1 MNSNE
6 TYRGVWKNVTET
18 HWEREQDENQP
29 VHGMS
34 FGKLMMQEL
43 KELQFNLMVLS
54 FMHLFE
60 CRCDINFL

>member
-43 KELQFNLMVLS
+43 KELLKKIRVYIFQ
-54 FMHLFE
+54 
-60 CRCDINFL
+60 RGFLEEATKHE

>member
-18 HWEREQDENQP
+18 HWEREQDEDQP
-29 VHGMS
+29 AHGMS

-43 KELQFNLMVLS
+43 KELLKKIRVYIFQ
-54 FMHLFE
+54 
-60 CRCDINFL
+60 RGFLEEATKHK